1 MRERG
6 EAAGIVDIEATI
18 YCERDSHKGM
28 LIGKG
33 GQMLKKISTEA
44 RMELEQFLGIRV
56 NLKCWIKVRDDW
68 RNDERAI
75 RSVGL
80 RYED

>member
-1 MRERG
+1 
-6 EAAGIVDIEATI
+6 
-18 YCERDSHKGM
+18 
-28 LIGKG
+28 
-33 GQMLKKISTEA
+33 
-44 RMELEQFLGIRV
+44 MELEQFLGIRV